1 MTTDLIEK
9 VAKAIS
15 RRVGSMGDPEAI
27 EQQRV
32 SRDWQGY
39 ELHAK
44 AAIDTIRA
52 EIGRVTATVADTL
65 AEAQLRPGDI
75 TAVFLTGGS
84 TAIPLARHSILA
96 LAPEARVVEGDAFG
110 SVGLGLALDARRK
123 FA

>member
-52 EIGRVTATVADTL
+52 EI
-65 AEAQLRPGDI
+65 AEPSDAMIEASKNARRPGNSI
-75 TAVFLTGGS
+75 YGNSRATWKTMLAAS
-84 TAIPLARHSILA
+84 PLGEQS
-96 LAPEARVVEGDAFG
+96 E
-110 SVGLGLALDARRK
+110 
-123 FA
+123 